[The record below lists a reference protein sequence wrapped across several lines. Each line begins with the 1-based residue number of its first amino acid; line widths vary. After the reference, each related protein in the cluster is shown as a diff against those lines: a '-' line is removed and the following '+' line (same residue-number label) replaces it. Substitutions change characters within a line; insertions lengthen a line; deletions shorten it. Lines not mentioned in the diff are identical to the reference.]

1 MILTNAMMGRSTIS
15 VMVIIICIECLM
27 CKQCPN
33 QVCTCYTSS
42 KLAKCSRLTYIP
54 TFPKYVKSIHLQ
66 NNKLYTLT
74 RHLFS
79 NITRYY
85 IQSLSLVSNS
95 VRHVDD
101 EAFIDLKFLRSLEI
115 SNEKR
120 LNITYFKKAFSGR
133 GTTFE
138 KIRLE
143 DNGWAF
149 VPDFVVTSSALTNIT
164 EIHLGRNSFSN
175 FSMKGISNLKNL
187 KTLDMSQNKLI
198 TFIIP
203 TIVNIRKLILNNN
216 DIVRLPRFC
225 VNNSDASNVP
235 RLRSIFLNENA
246 LSKIDPKTFNCLPS
260 LEILQLNGNRLN
272 VLLPS
277 TFETMP
283 QLKNLSIE
291 KNKFTKIY
299 GKAFQSLSL
308 HRLNMGF
315 NNFHFHRLRGV
326 DLDNIFLHN
335 PKLKYLDLTSNFLIG
350 SHILHR
356 MFRPLTNLTNLNL
369 HSTRLT
375 WIPPEAFQSLRSL
388 KRLTLQ
394 GNSLSSWNDRLFKP
408 MNNLRYLNLQGNYIS
423 LINESS
429 FPDGM
434 LNRLEVL
441 DLSKNHFAC
450 TCDLMWFRD
459 WIRNKNLSLPKLINF
474 PRDYKCIYPE
484 KMHRVLLKDY
494 NPTKESCT
502 PWNPLFTIAIT
513 LASFTVLCLVLILAA
528 YKCHS
533 NIRNYCYLFR
543 LHTLKRKGYI
553 RLNSSED
560 YEYHAFVV
568 YCDSDRKWVHNIFLP
583 KLENEGFKLCIHFR
597 DFDVGVSKTENV
609 DTYLKKCWKIIVIMS
624 NEFAK
629 SEWCQWELEF
639 SQDRRRRQ
647 GRNAFL
653 PIMLKTINSKHMI
666 SPIRTLLKTTP
677 YVTHQ
682 TGVGEDLFWKAV
694 IEGIQK
700 PLGNPPVAV

>member
-1 MILTNAMMGRSTIS
+1 MILSNAMMGCSKIS
-15 VMVIIICIECLM
+15 VILFIMCFECLM
-27 CKQCPN
+27 CKRCPN
-33 QVCTCYTSS
+33 QT
-42 KLAKCSRLTYIP
+42 
-54 TFPKYVKSIHLQ
+54 
-66 NNKLYTLT
+66 
-74 RHLFS
+74 
-79 NITRYY
+79 
-85 IQSLSLVSNS
+85 IQ
-95 VRHVDD
+95 
-101 EAFIDLKFLRSLEI
+101 I
-115 SNEKR
+115 SGEKN
-120 LNITYFKKAFSGR
+120 LNITYFENAFSGMER
-133 GTTFE
+133 GLQ

-143 DNGWAF
+143 DNGWTVVPAF
-149 VPDFVVTSSALTNIT
+149 IFSSSTLINTL

-175 FSMKGISNLKNL
+175 FSLKGITSLKNL
-187 KTLDMSQNKLI
+187 TLLDMSENKLI
-198 TFIIP
+198 TFIISM
-203 TIVNIRKLILNNN
+203 IVDIETLILHKN
-216 DIVRLPRFC
+216 DIVRLPSFC
-225 VNNSDASNVP
+225 VKNSNASYVP
-235 RLRSIFLNENA
+235 RLKSLNLGDNA
-246 LSKIDPKTFNCLPS
+246 LSNIDNNMFRCLPS
-260 LEILQLNGNRLN
+260 LEILQLNENRLS

-277 TFETMP
+277 TFDVMP
-283 QLKNLSIE
+283 QLRKLLIE
-291 KNKFTKIY
+291 KNRFIKICRE
-299 GKAFQSLSL
+299 AFKSISLQSLHIGSNYF
-308 HRLNMGF
+308 HF
-315 NNFHFHRLRGV
+315 NNLERF
-326 DLDNIFLHN
+326 DPDDIFRHT
-335 PKLKYLDLTSNFLIG
+335 PKLGYLDLTNSYLPSNY
-350 SHILHR
+350 SILHK
-356 MFRPLTNLTNLNL
+356 MFGPLSNLTELNL
-369 HSTRLT
+369 HSCHLR
-375 WIPPEAFQSLRSL
+375 WIPPKVFQSLRSL

-394 GNSLSSWNDRLFKP
+394 GNSLTSWNNKLFEK
-408 MNNLRYLNLQGNYIS
+408 MTNLRYLNLEGNYIS

-434 LNRLEVL
+434 LNRLETL
-441 DLSKNHFAC
+441 DLSNNHFAC

-459 WIRNKNLSLPKLINF
+459 WIRNKNPNLPELKNF
-474 PRDYKCIYPE
+474 PQRYVCIYPE
-484 KMHRVLLKDY
+484 KMHRILLKDY

-513 LASFTVLCLVLILAA
+513 LASFTVLCLVLILTA

-543 LHTLKRKGYI
+543 LNTLKRKGYI

-568 YCDSDRKWVHNIFLP
+568 YCDADRKWVHNIFLP